1 MDFDGSDGGPSEL
14 SYTAAPPVIAQSHS
28 CGFLPAGRPGGTL
41 CRRRTKPHD
50 MATLGSRPA
59 PIAALLAALPFLYL
73 GPAALRPALAQGRD
87 SLPVDSSAL
96 VGQVAAQD
104 SHDPIR
110 GARVTVVDR
119 GLAATTD
126 SAGRFAFM
134 GLGAGVFVI
143 EIAAI
148 GYTSGSWRVT
158 LTPGRVLTHRFDL
171 EPLAFELPEVVVK
184 GKQPPFARR
193 FADFERRRQAGMGA
207 YLTQEDIERANPTS
221 LIDVL
226 VTIRG
231 VQQVCITNDCVAK
244 MVRSPPGCYPQY
256 YIDGQEAP
264 PYFARHT
271 PPHDVR
277 GVEVYRG
284 SSETP
289 GEFQG
294 SNSGCGVIAIWTKS
308 AP

>member
-1 MDFDGSDGGPSEL
+1 M
-14 SYTAAPPVIAQSHS
+14 PPI
-28 CGFLPAGRPGGTL
+28 R
-41 CRRRTKPHD
+41 
-50 MATLGSRPA
+50 SRLA
-59 PIAALLAALPFLYL
+59 PIAVLAAALPFLYL
-73 GPAALRPALAQGRD
+73 GPPAVRSAVAQGRD
-87 SLPVDSSAL
+87 TLPADSSAL
-96 VGQVAAQD
+96 LGRVV
-104 SHDPIR
+104 SHATHEGIS
-110 GARVTVVDR
+110 GARVTIVDK
-119 GLAATTD
+119 GLAAITD
-126 SAGRFAFM
+126 STGRFAIT
-134 GLGAGVFVI
+134 GLRAGVFVI
-143 EIAAI
+143 EIGGV
-148 GYTSGSWRVT
+148 GYAPGSWQVT
-158 LTPGRVLTHRFDL
+158 LAPGHVLTHGFDL
-171 EPLAFELPEVVVK
+171 EPLPFELPEIVVK

-193 FADFERRRQAGMGA
+193 FADFERRRQAGLGSF
-207 YLTQEDIERANPTS
+207 LTQEEIERANPTS

-231 VQQVCITNDCVAK
+231 VQQICITNDCVAK

-308 AP
+308 SP